1 MIDQNTT
8 FFLPLNSRLF
18 PESRKLPPLLEPH
31 VCHSPGPGP
40 QHSLA
45 TLATSGPGVT
55 VSCLRAGLSLSFS
68 AASGAVSVGSVP
80 SPLVLSHKQAPGKR
94 RHLDIISLSAATKD
108 HKPNTVLGDNSPA
121 LHSNKRKWCSIYS
134 GRWDNW
140 N

>member
-1 MIDQNTT
+1 MR
-8 FFLPLNSRLF
+8 RLSSPEF
-18 PESRKLPPLLEPH
+18 KIVPRKQKAAPSPESH

-80 SPLVLSHKQAPGKR
+80 SPLVLSHNQARGKR
-94 RHLDIISLSAATKD
+94 RHPDITLSAATKD

-140 N
+140 D